1 MPSKNRIQQLLE
13 LNLAIFFIGTSGALG
28 RYVSLPP
35 PITIWWRC
43 FVALLFLLLYCW
55 WKKVDLK
62 FDPAKDGG
70 LILLSGLLMMGHW
83 VFYFYSL
90 QLSNV
95 AIGMLSLFTYPV
107 WTALL
112 EPLVLRSPFQLTHL
126 GMGLLILVGIFFLA
140 PDFDLQNSH
149 TQAVGFGILSA
160 LCYSFRNLMMKKK
173 VTQFSGS
180 MLMVYQ
186 VLTVVVLL
194 WPLFFFLDGSAIQ
207 LEWPAILALGLFTT
221 AIGHTLFVQSFKNFS
236 ITQASIISSSMPI
249 YGILT
254 GLIFLGEIPS
264 WNSIIGGALIIATV
278 IWESL
283 RMQKSQ

>member
-1 MPSKNRIQQLLE
+1 MPANKSLQQLLE
-13 LNLAIFFIGTSGALG
+13 INFAIFLISTSGALG
-28 RYVSLPP
+28 RFVSMPP

-43 FVALLFLLLYCW
+43 LSALLFLLLYCW
-55 WKKVDLK
+55 WKKIDLK
-62 FDPAKDGG
+62 FNPAQDGG
-70 LILLSGLLMMGHW
+70 LIFLSGILMAGHW

-107 WTALL
+107 LTALL
-112 EPLVLRSPFQLTHL
+112 EPVVLRTPFQWTHL
-126 GMGLLILVGIFFLA
+126 GMGFLILLGIFFLA
-140 PDFDLQNSH
+140 PEFDLQNSH

-173 VTQFSGS
+173 VAQFSGS

-186 VLTVVVLL
+186 VLTVVILL
-194 WPLFFFLDGSAIQ
+194 WPLFFLLDGSAIQ
-207 LEWPAILALGLFTT
+207 SEWPAIIALGLFTT

-249 YGILT
+249 YGILI
-254 GLIFLGEIPS
+254 GLLFLGEIPN

-283 RMQKSQ
+283 RMRKSR